1 MSMIPKEEDGLIHN
15 SKSSL
20 SDLVAELLSGFDIE
34 IEISMDEIL
43 VKSDHENVV
52 PIAKIVKF
60 DPRLDF
66 NYLRCLSAVDY
77 KDRIEIVY
85 HFFSLEKRHKL
96 ILKTSLSPE
105 HPTISS
111 IVSVYPGSNW
121 FEREA
126 HDLYGVEFQNHPSLS
141 PLLLYDGFEGHPGL
155 KSFPFH
161 EYNEW

>member
-1 MSMIPKEEDGLIHN
+1 MSMIPQGKDGLMHS

-20 SDLVAELLSGFDIE
+20 YNLVAEPLSEFDVE
-34 IEISMDEIL
+34 IEISMDEMI
-43 VKSDHENVV
+43 VKINHDNIV

-60 DPRLDF
+60 DSRLDF

-85 HFFSLEKRHKL
+85 HLFSLEKRHKL

-141 PLLLYDGFEGHPGL
+141 PLLLYDGFKGHPGL